1 MVRELIPVIFRRAY
15 ECVRATRSLDSASLP
30 SETLLKTLDY
40 VTITLLI
47 QQIR

>member
-15 ECVRATRSLDSASLP
+15 ECVRATRSLDRGPLP
-30 SETLLKTLDY
+30 SETLLKALDY